1 MSLIDEILEP
11 KNMLSAMMHVY
22 EQKGAAGIDGMSVDE
37 LKARFPAEMGRIA
50 QEIREKS
57 YKPSPVRRVYI
68 PKPDGKKRPL
78 GIPTVY
84 DRAVQQ
90 AAAQK
95 LSDIYEP
102 VFSEYSYGF
111 RPERGCHDAVA
122 QAVAYMNE
130 GYEWV
135 IDLDISKFFDTV
147 CHDKL
152 ISILREQVSDPAVLH
167 LVRAYLKAGVMEDGL
182 VSATDMGVPQGG
194 PLSVVLSN
202 IYLDKLDKELE
213 SRGLRFAR
221 YADDCDIFVK
231 SERSADR
238 VMKSITGWIER
249 KLFLKVNAEK
259 SKVVRPPK
267 STFLGFTFWK
277 SKDGWKC
284 RPADDRKQRLR
295 DKVKKI
301 LLRKEA
307 IARKLGDTVR
317 LLNWTV
323 GGWINY
329 YSIGNMKKFLEEFG
343 MWMRH
348 KVRVV
353 IMKQWKKPRTIYR
366 NLKRLNAFLKASFTD
381 VQIYSV
387 ANSRLG
393 WYSRS
398 GMITANVL
406 ISRKIMEQRNP
417 AEQRPALLDPVR
429 IYNRQR
435 AKLYEKYAS
444 VM

>member
-22 EQKGAAGIDGMSVDE
+22 EQKGAAGIDGMNVEE
-37 LKARFPAEMGRIA
+37 LRARFPSETGRIA
-50 QEIREKS
+50 QEIREKR

-90 AAAQK
+90 AVAAK

-122 QAVAYMNE
+122 QAIAYMDE

-167 LVRAYLKAGVMEDGL
+167 LVRSYLKAGVMEDGL
-182 VSATDMGVPQGG
+182 VSATEMGVPQGG

-213 SRGLRFAR
+213 SRG
-221 YADDCDIFVK
+221 
-231 SERSADR
+231 
-238 VMKSITGWIER
+238 
-249 KLFLKVNAEK
+249 
-259 SKVVRPPK
+259 
-267 STFLGFTFWK
+267 
-277 SKDGWKC
+277 
-284 RPADDRKQRLR
+284 
-295 DKVKKI
+295 
-301 LLRKEA
+301 
-307 IARKLGDTVR
+307 
-317 LLNWTV
+317 
-323 GGWINY
+323 
-329 YSIGNMKKFLEEFG
+329 
-343 MWMRH
+343 
-348 KVRVV
+348 
-353 IMKQWKKPRTIYR
+353 
-366 NLKRLNAFLKASFTD
+366 
-381 VQIYSV
+381 
-387 ANSRLG
+387 
-393 WYSRS
+393 
-398 GMITANVL
+398 
-406 ISRKIMEQRNP
+406 
-417 AEQRPALLDPVR
+417 
-429 IYNRQR
+429 
-435 AKLYEKYAS
+435 
-444 VM
+444 